1 VFKNTILHGFKN
13 NSSFDVI
20 PSHRKWLGLN
30 GYKHFAQRVKQ
41 HMANIRTKGGFE
53 GSDLY
58 NDSQDLYTGIEHLR
72 KLMLGKKLLSCKEP
86 GHEFTADFSENGPN
100 SGLAFG
106 SLLEIQNIA
115 SAAE

>member
-1 VFKNTILHGFKN
+1 
-13 NSSFDVI
+13 
-20 PSHRKWLGLN
+20 
-30 GYKHFAQRVKQ
+30 
-41 HMANIRTKGGFE
+41 MANIRTKGGFE

-115 SAAE
+115 SAAEQIKFHEYAVLTVNENVLKYDEALSDVIYHVDNLKSQID